1 MLQTESN
8 ENSLAEKENLISFK
22 KTPNALQFCKNIKN
36 IMKKDE
42 QITEHI
48 WTGEYLKSFRKQ
60 AKKYF
65 NTIFP
70 YS

>member
-1 MLQTESN
+1 
-8 ENSLAEKENLISFK
+8 
-22 KTPNALQFCKNIKN
+22 
-36 IMKKDE
+36 MKKDE

-65 NTIFP
+65 NKIFP